1 MKKTFLSL
9 LLAASTFS
17 AYGQELLEGAKF
29 FDNWSFGVKGGVIT
43 PLKHSPFFKSM
54 RAATGVELT
63 KQVTPAFGIGV
74 EGMGYINTS
83 ESKTAFDASNVSLL
97 GKVNLMNWWGGY
109 TGTPRVFEIET
120 VAGVGWLHSYV
131 DGPGDD
137 NAFSTKFGL
146 NFNFNMGES
155 RAWTLALKPAI
166 IYNMEGDFD
175 AHKSRF
181 NGNNAVVEITAGLVY
196 HFGNSNGEHHFTK
209 AQARSQAEIDGLNRR
224 INELISE
231 NDARQR
237 DLSAANERAD
247 QLKREL
253 DDCRN
258 KKPEV
263 QTVVETAKT
272 LESVVTFRQGRST
285 IDASQL
291 PNVERIATYLNK
303 YKDAR
308 VVIKGYASPEGSLEV
323 NERIARARAQAV
335 MNLLVRKYRI
345 NATRITAE
353 GQGVGNMFSEPDWNR
368 VSICTIQEGK

>member
-181 NGNNAVVEITAGLVY
+181 NGNHAVVEITAGLVY

-258 KKPEV
+258 KNCDLPSGTFHHRRFPAAQRGAHCHLPE
-263 QTVVETAKT
+263 QAQGCPCGHQGIC
-272 LESVVTFRQGRST
+272 FARRQPGGERAHRPGTYTGGHEPAGTQIPHQCHPHHGRRSG
-285 IDASQL
+285 
-291 PNVERIATYLNK
+291 R
-303 YKDAR
+303 
-308 VVIKGYASPEGSLEV
+308 
-323 NERIARARAQAV
+323 
-335 MNLLVRKYRI
+335 
-345 NATRITAE
+345 
-353 GQGVGNMFSEPDWNR
+353 GQHVL
-368 VSICTIQEGK
+368 